1 MLCQMK
7 NAAQHPLP
15 GAEPE
20 NGMHQSS
27 TSIKNRENRISLIV
41 TVHGRFFNSYR
52 NFESSVKRIDSA
64 KNACYST
71 NRTDKKNQELFT
83 WEIRKRLDWRCLMME
98 TKRDYYEVL
107 GVSRNADEKE
117 IKRAYRKL
125 AKKYHPDTNAGNPDA
140 EKKFKEVTEAYS
152 VLSDPEKKK
161 MYDQFGFAA
170 FDQGAG
176 AYSQQGGGN
185 PYGSA
190 YGNPFGGSGNNG
202 GYHEFH
208 FEGNADDMFGD
219 FFDQMFHGKSRGFG
233 SERYTRSGSSRH
245 PFEDAFSGRGMA
257 EDLDL
262 HAEVSIRLEEAA
274 SGCEKQITLRNPD
287 GTTNTLLVKIPAGI
301 ESGKSIRLRG
311 KGHTGSNGRRG
322 DLLLKVNVEEKK
334 GFERRGMDIYTT
346 IQIPYTTAV
355 FGGEARVSTLYG
367 DVVCKI
373 KEGTQSGSKLRLRG
387 KGMVSMKAAN
397 VHGDHYATI
406 EIAVPRSL
414 NRTARQK
421 LMEYKEAC

>member
-1 MLCQMK
+1 M
-7 NAAQHPLP
+7 A
-15 GAEPE
+15 
-20 NGMHQSS
+20 
-27 TSIKNRENRISLIV
+27 
-41 TVHGRFFNSYR
+41 
-52 NFESSVKRIDSA
+52 
-64 KNACYST
+64 
-71 NRTDKKNQELFT
+71 KKN
-83 WEIRKRLDWRCLMME
+83 
-98 TKRDYYEVL
+98 YYKML
-107 GVSRNADEKE
+107 GVSRTASPEE
-117 IKRAYRKL
+117 ISAAKNRL

-334 GFERRGMDIYTT
+334 GFERRGMD
-346 IQIPYTTAV
+346 
-355 FGGEARVSTLYG
+355 
-367 DVVCKI
+367 KI
-373 KEGTQSGSKLRLRG
+373 GRAH
-387 KGMVSMKAAN
+387 V
-397 VHGDHYATI
+397 
-406 EIAVPRSL
+406 
-414 NRTARQK
+414 
-421 LMEYKEAC
+421 

>member
-1 MLCQMK
+1 
-7 NAAQHPLP
+7 
-15 GAEPE
+15 
-20 NGMHQSS
+20 
-27 TSIKNRENRISLIV
+27 
-41 TVHGRFFNSYR
+41 
-52 NFESSVKRIDSA
+52 
-64 KNACYST
+64 
-71 NRTDKKNQELFT
+71 
-83 WEIRKRLDWRCLMME
+83 MME

-170 FDQGAG
+170 FDQGAS

-245 PFEDAFSGRGMA
+245 PFEDAFSGRGTA

-301 ESGKSIRLRG
+301 ENGKSIRLRG

-387 KGMVSMKAAN
+387 KGIPYVGYKTRGDQFITVVVETPTKLTKEQKELLRKLEAAT
-397 VHGDHYATI
+397 GEASQPKRKSFFD
-406 EIAVPRSL
+406 
-414 NRTARQK
+414 K
-421 LMEYKEAC
+421 LKGE

>member
-1 MLCQMK
+1 
-7 NAAQHPLP
+7 
-15 GAEPE
+15 
-20 NGMHQSS
+20 
-27 TSIKNRENRISLIV
+27 
-41 TVHGRFFNSYR
+41 
-52 NFESSVKRIDSA
+52 
-64 KNACYST
+64 
-71 NRTDKKNQELFT
+71 
-83 WEIRKRLDWRCLMME
+83 MME

-257 EDLDL
+257 DDLDL
-262 HAEVSIRLEEAA
+262 HAEVAIRLEEAA

-387 KGMVSMKAAN
+387 KGIPYLQSKGGGRGDQFVTITVTVPKNMTSEQKERLRAYAEAMNESVSE
-397 VHGDHYATI
+397 G
-406 EIAVPRSL
+406 RSGIFGSKKK
-414 NRTARQK
+414 R
-421 LMEYKEAC
+421 

>member
-1 MLCQMK
+1 
-7 NAAQHPLP
+7 
-15 GAEPE
+15 
-20 NGMHQSS
+20 
-27 TSIKNRENRISLIV
+27 
-41 TVHGRFFNSYR
+41 
-52 NFESSVKRIDSA
+52 
-64 KNACYST
+64 
-71 NRTDKKNQELFT
+71 
-83 WEIRKRLDWRCLMME
+83 MME

-257 EDLDL
+257 DDLDL

-387 KGMVSMKAAN
+387 KGIPYLQSKGGGRGDQFVTITVTVPKNMTSEQKERLRAYAEAMNESVSE
-397 VHGDHYATI
+397 G
-406 EIAVPRSL
+406 RSGIFGSKKK
-414 NRTARQK
+414 R
-421 LMEYKEAC
+421 

>member
-1 MLCQMK
+1 M
-7 NAAQHPLP
+7 
-15 GAEPE
+15 
-20 NGMHQSS
+20 
-27 TSIKNRENRISLIV
+27 
-41 TVHGRFFNSYR
+41 
-52 NFESSVKRIDSA
+52 
-64 KNACYST
+64 
-71 NRTDKKNQELFT
+71 
-83 WEIRKRLDWRCLMME
+83 
-98 TKRDYYEVL
+98 
-107 GVSRNADEKE
+107 
-117 IKRAYRKL
+117 
-125 AKKYHPDTNAGNPDA
+125 
-140 EKKFKEVTEAYS
+140 TEAYS

-245 PFEDAFSGRGMA
+245 PFEDAFSYRGMA

-287 GTTNTLLVKIPAGI
+287 GTTNTLLVKTLPVSRA
-301 ESGKSIRLRG
+301 ERASVCAAKY
-311 KGHTGSNGRRG
+311 HTGSNAAAICF
-322 DLLLKVNVEEKK
+322 LKVNVEEKK

-387 KGMVSMKAAN
+387 KGMVSMKDAN

>member
-52 NFESSVKRIDSA
+52 NFESSVKRIDSV

-71 NRTDKKNQELFT
+71 YRTDKKSQELFT

-190 YGNPFGGSGNNG
+190 YGNPFGGSGNNDNMPTTILKAEELTDG
-202 GYHEFH
+202 GIGILTLMVKAGLGIAALVILVFSTVTTTFLDAWSAGISAESLTPKLDGKKTAIAVTVIGVAGAILFPM
-208 FEGNADDMFGD
+208 DDITGFLYLIGSVFAPMIAIQIAD
-219 FFDQMFHGKSRGFG
+219 FFLLKRDKSSLAVHIPNLIIWVIGFVVYRILMNIDMPLG
-233 SERYTRSGSSRH
+233 
-245 PFEDAFSGRGMA
+245 
-257 EDLDL
+257 
-262 HAEVSIRLEEAA
+262 
-274 SGCEKQITLRNPD
+274 
-287 GTTNTLLVKIPAGI
+287 NTLPDMVITIVICLIV
-301 ESGKSIRLRG
+301 GK
-311 KGHTGSNGRRG
+311 
-322 DLLLKVNVEEKK
+322 
-334 GFERRGMDIYTT
+334 F
-346 IQIPYTTAV
+346 
-355 FGGEARVSTLYG
+355 VS
-367 DVVCKI
+367 
-373 KEGTQSGSKLRLRG
+373 
-387 KGMVSMKAAN
+387 
-397 VHGDHYATI
+397 
-406 EIAVPRSL
+406 
-414 NRTARQK
+414 
-421 LMEYKEAC
+421 

>member
-52 NFESSVKRIDSA
+52 NFESSVKRIDSV
-64 KNACYST
+64 KNTCYST
-71 NRTDKKNQELFT
+71 NRTDKKSQELFT

-125 AKKYHPDTNAGNPDA
+125 AKKYHPDTNAENPDA

-176 AYSQQGGGN
+176 AYGQQGGGN

-219 FFDQMFHGKSRGFG
+219 FFDQMFHAKAVD
-233 SERYTRSGSSRH
+233 SE
-245 PFEDAFSGRGMA
+245 
-257 EDLDL
+257 
-262 HAEVSIRLEEAA
+262 A
-274 SGCEKQITLRNPD
+274 SGIRVREVAD
-287 GTTNTLLVKIPAGI
+287 
-301 ESGKSIRLRG
+301 IRLRMHFPAAVRQRISICTLRFRSAWRKRHRAVKNRLPCG
-311 KGHTGSNGRRG
+311 TRMERPIRCW
-322 DLLLKVNVEEKK
+322 LKSRPVSRA
-334 GFERRGMDIYTT
+334 ERASVCAAKA
-346 IQIPYTTAV
+346 IQDQTA
-355 FGGEARVSTLYG
+355 
-367 DVVCKI
+367 
-373 KEGTQSGSKLRLRG
+373 
-387 KGMVSMKAAN
+387 AA
-397 VHGDHYATI
+397 AI
-406 EIAVPRSL
+406 
-414 NRTARQK
+414 
-421 LMEYKEAC
+421 

>member
-1 MLCQMK
+1 M
-7 NAAQHPLP
+7 A
-15 GAEPE
+15 
-20 NGMHQSS
+20 
-27 TSIKNRENRISLIV
+27 
-41 TVHGRFFNSYR
+41 
-52 NFESSVKRIDSA
+52 
-64 KNACYST
+64 
-71 NRTDKKNQELFT
+71 KKN
-83 WEIRKRLDWRCLMME
+83 
-98 TKRDYYEVL
+98 YYKML
-107 GVSRNADEKE
+107 GVSRTASPEE
-117 IKRAYRKL
+117 ISAAKNRL

-170 FDQGAG
+170 FDQGAS

-245 PFEDAFSGRGMA
+245 PFEDAFSGRGTA

-301 ESGKSIRLRG
+301 ENGKSIRLRG

-334 GFERRGMDIYTT
+334 GFEGDDCNEVN
-346 IQIPYTTAV
+346 QPVIPYLKALDAV
-355 FGGEARVSTLYG
+355 NPMAAKRVSRHCTEMWSAKSRKEHSPA
-367 DVVCKI
+367 VSSVC
-373 KEGTQSGSKLRLRG
+373 
-387 KGMVSMKAAN
+387 AARAW
-397 VHGDHYATI
+397 Y
-406 EIAVPRSL
+406 R
-414 NRTARQK
+414 
-421 LMEYKEAC
+421 

>member
-1 MLCQMK
+1 M
-7 NAAQHPLP
+7 
-15 GAEPE
+15 
-20 NGMHQSS
+20 
-27 TSIKNRENRISLIV
+27 
-41 TVHGRFFNSYR
+41 HGRFFNSYR

>member
-52 NFESSVKRIDSA
+52 NFESSVKRIDSV

-71 NRTDKKNQELFT
+71 NRTDKESQELFT

-245 PFEDAFSGRGMA
+245 PFEDAFSGRGTA

-301 ESGKSIRLRG
+301 ENGKSIRLRG

-373 KEGTQSGSKLRLRG
+373 KEGTQSGSKP
-387 KGMVSMKAAN
+387 VCAARAW
-397 VHGDHYATI
+397 Y
-406 EIAVPRSL
+406 R
-414 NRTARQK
+414 
-421 LMEYKEAC
+421 

>member
-1 MLCQMK
+1 
-7 NAAQHPLP
+7 
-15 GAEPE
+15 
-20 NGMHQSS
+20 
-27 TSIKNRENRISLIV
+27 
-41 TVHGRFFNSYR
+41 
-52 NFESSVKRIDSA
+52 
-64 KNACYST
+64 
-71 NRTDKKNQELFT
+71 
-83 WEIRKRLDWRCLMME
+83 MME

-125 AKKYHPDTNAGNPDA
+125 AKKYHPDTNAGNSEA

-245 PFEDAFSGRGMA
+245 PFEDAFSGRGTA
-257 EDLDL
+257 DDLDL

-301 ESGKSIRLRG
+301 ESGKSIRLRS

-387 KGMVSMKAAN
+387 KGMVSMKDAS

>member
-1 MLCQMK
+1 
-7 NAAQHPLP
+7 
-15 GAEPE
+15 
-20 NGMHQSS
+20 
-27 TSIKNRENRISLIV
+27 
-41 TVHGRFFNSYR
+41 
-52 NFESSVKRIDSA
+52 
-64 KNACYST
+64 
-71 NRTDKKNQELFT
+71 
-83 WEIRKRLDWRCLMME
+83 MME

-219 FFDQMFHGKSRGFG
+219 FILQLRHQLCFRVFLTQRPSDFFFLGKHGVGCR
-233 SERYTRSGSSRH
+233 E
-245 PFEDAFSGRGMA
+245 P
-257 EDLDL
+257 L
-262 HAEVSIRLEEAA
+262 HRF
-274 SGCEKQITLRNPD
+274 RN
-287 GTTNTLLVKIPAGI
+287 
-301 ESGKSIRLRG
+301 
-311 KGHTGSNGRRG
+311 
-322 DLLLKVNVEEKK
+322 
-334 GFERRGMDIYTT
+334 
-346 IQIPYTTAV
+346 
-355 FGGEARVSTLYG
+355 
-367 DVVCKI
+367 
-373 KEGTQSGSKLRLRG
+373 
-387 KGMVSMKAAN
+387 
-397 VHGDHYATI
+397 
-406 EIAVPRSL
+406 
-414 NRTARQK
+414 
-421 LMEYKEAC
+421 

>member
-1 MLCQMK
+1 M
-7 NAAQHPLP
+7 AA
-15 GAEPE
+15 AIAI
-20 NGMHQSS
+20 
-27 TSIKNRENRISLIV
+27 IKTAPAARSFVFFIISL
-41 TVHGRFFNSYR
+41 
-52 NFESSVKRIDSA
+52 
-64 KNACYST
+64 YSG
-71 NRTDKKNQELFT
+71 
-83 WEIRKRLDWRCLMME
+83 E
-98 TKRDYYEVL
+98 TKSANDSMDEL
-107 GVSRNADEKE
+107 IASADNTAPITITTAIHSVWDKPKKKPA
-117 IKRAYRKL
+117 ITTQIAAKQCIHALCSFCINKRMPLKAYRKL

-140 EKKFKEVTEAYS
+140 EKRFKEVTEAYS

-245 PFEDAFSGRGMA
+245 PFEDAFSGRGTA

-301 ESGKSIRLRG
+301 ENGKSIRLRG

-387 KGMVSMKAAN
+387 KGMVSMKDAN

>member
-1 MLCQMK
+1 MRVIVQIEQIKRARNCS
-7 NAAQHPLP
+7 P
-15 GAEPE
+15 GKSGKGL
-20 NGMHQSS
+20 N
-27 TSIKNRENRISLIV
+27 
-41 TVHGRFFNSYR
+41 
-52 NFESSVKRIDSA
+52 
-64 KNACYST
+64 
-71 NRTDKKNQELFT
+71 
-83 WEIRKRLDWRCLMME
+83 WRCLMME

-219 FFDQMFHGKSRGFG
+219 FFDQMFHAKAVD
-233 SERYTRSGSSRH
+233 SEASGIRVREAADIRLRMH
-245 PFEDAFSGRGMA
+245 FPAAVRQR
-257 EDLDL
+257 DLDL

-274 SGCEKQITLRNPD
+274 IGL
-287 GTTNTLLVKIPAGI
+287 
-301 ESGKSIRLRG
+301 
-311 KGHTGSNGRRG
+311 
-322 DLLLKVNVEEKK
+322 
-334 GFERRGMDIYTT
+334 
-346 IQIPYTTAV
+346 
-355 FGGEARVSTLYG
+355 
-367 DVVCKI
+367 
-373 KEGTQSGSKLRLRG
+373 
-387 KGMVSMKAAN
+387 
-397 VHGDHYATI
+397 
-406 EIAVPRSL
+406 
-414 NRTARQK
+414 
-421 LMEYKEAC
+421 

>member
-1 MLCQMK
+1 
-7 NAAQHPLP
+7 
-15 GAEPE
+15 
-20 NGMHQSS
+20 
-27 TSIKNRENRISLIV
+27 
-41 TVHGRFFNSYR
+41 
-52 NFESSVKRIDSA
+52 
-64 KNACYST
+64 
-71 NRTDKKNQELFT
+71 
-83 WEIRKRLDWRCLMME
+83 MME

-245 PFEDAFSGRGMA
+245 PFEDAFSGRGTA

-301 ESGKSIRLRG
+301 ENGKSIRLRG

-355 FGGEARVSTLYG
+355 FGGEARVATLYG

-373 KEGTQSGSKLRLRG
+373 KEGTQSGSKL
-387 KGMVSMKAAN
+387 VCAARAW
-397 VHGDHYATI
+397 Y
-406 EIAVPRSL
+406 R
-414 NRTARQK
+414 
-421 LMEYKEAC
+421 

>member
-1 MLCQMK
+1 M
-7 NAAQHPLP
+7 
-15 GAEPE
+15 
-20 NGMHQSS
+20 
-27 TSIKNRENRISLIV
+27 
-41 TVHGRFFNSYR
+41 
-52 NFESSVKRIDSA
+52 KRIDSV

-71 NRTDKKNQELFT
+71 NRTDKKSQELFT

-140 EKKFKEVTEAYS
+140 EKRFKEVTEAYS

-170 FDQGAG
+170 FNQGAG

-257 EDLDL
+257 DDLDL

-274 SGCEKQITLRNPD
+274 SGCEKQITLRNQD

-387 KGMVSMKAAN
+387 KGMVSMKDAN

>member
-52 NFESSVKRIDSA
+52 NFESSVKRIDSV

-71 NRTDKKNQELFT
+71 NRTDKESQELFT

-176 AYSQQGGGN
+176 AYGQQGGGN

-245 PFEDAFSGRGMA
+245 PFEDAFSGRGTA

-322 DLLLKVNVEEKK
+322 DLILKVNVEEKK

-367 DVVCKI
+367 DVVCKNQ
-373 KEGTQSGSKLRLRG
+373 GRNT
-387 KGMVSMKAAN
+387 V
-397 VHGDHYATI
+397 
-406 EIAVPRSL
+406 
-414 NRTARQK
+414 RQ
-421 LMEYKEAC
+421 